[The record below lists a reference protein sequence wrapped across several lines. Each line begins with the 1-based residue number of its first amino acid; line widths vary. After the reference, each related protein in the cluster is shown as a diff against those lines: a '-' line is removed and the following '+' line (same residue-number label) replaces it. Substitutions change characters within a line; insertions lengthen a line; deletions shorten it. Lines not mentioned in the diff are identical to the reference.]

1 MPQWRPER
9 GGYTATTPPGRA
21 RGETRTCGGGSS
33 ERGLVSRCVR
43 RPDRGLIGV
52 AGARSGRKSCVPLRH
67 GTAATLLLSL
77 SHDGPSAALKS
88 TRPGTHGQLPS
99 LLAHEAVGLGR
110 VRSYIWI
117 CMHQISATVPLLHR
131 FAPRSL
137 DVDEMVFHSD

>member
-33 ERGLVSRCVR
+33 ERGLASRCNR
-43 RPDRGLIGV
+43 RPGRPGLNWV
-52 AGARSGRKSCVPLRH
+52 AGARSGRKSCVPRRH
-67 GTAATLLLSL
+67 GTEATLLLSL
-77 SHDGPSAALKS
+77 SPR
-88 TRPGTHGQLPS
+88 RPERGVEKHARGAHGQLPS

-110 VRSYIWI
+110 VQSVRSYIHADQRE
-117 CMHQISATVPLLHR
+117 CHCLHR

-137 DVDEMVFHSD
+137 DEMVLHSD